1 LISAWDTRFDRILVS
16 ILAAE
21 PPLRYQWLIPA
32 AGFLVTAPAAQIA
45 YCAEYMSVA
54 DAQKGAF
61 PDAAAFEPV
70 VIAADVKAAI
80 ASTAGRFD
88 VEPKVWR
95 ARGANGALGWFIVDE
110 VIGKQ
115 ELITYALSLDTSGT
129 VKALDVLVYRE
140 SHGDAIKLPAWRKQ
154 FLGKRAT
161 DPVRL
166 DTDIRNVSGATLS
179 CRHVTDGIRR
189 LLLLH
194 ERALSRG

>member
-1 LISAWDTRFDRILVS
+1 MRH
-16 ILAAE
+16 E
-21 PPLRYQWLIPA
+21 WLIPTT
-32 AGFLVTAPAAQIA
+32 GFLVFAPTAQIA
-45 YCAEYMSVA
+45 FCAEYMSVA
-54 DAQKGAF
+54 DAEKAAF
-61 PDAAAFEPV
+61 PDAVAFEPV
-70 VIAADVKAAI
+70 VIAADVKAAV
-80 ASTAGRFD
+80 ATAAGRFD
-88 VEPKVWR
+88 VDPKIWR

-115 ELITYALSLDTSGT
+115 ALITYALSLENSGA

-154 FLGKRAT
+154 FIGKRAT
-161 DPVRL
+161 DPLRL

-179 CRHVTDGIRR
+179 CGHVTDGIRR

>member
-1 LISAWDTRFDRILVS
+1 MRH
-16 ILAAE
+16 
-21 PPLRYQWLIPA
+21 QWLIPA
-32 AGFLVTAPAAQIA
+32 TGFLVIAPAAQIA
-45 YCAEYMSVA
+45 YCAEFMSVA
-54 DAQKGAF
+54 DAQKAAF

-80 ASTAGRFD
+80 AGTAGRFD

-95 ARGANGALGWFIVDE
+95 ARDANGALGWFIVDE

-115 ELITYALSLDTSGT
+115 ELITYALSLDMSGA

-154 FLGKRAT
+154 FVGKRAT

-179 CRHVTDGIRR
+179 CRHVTDGVRR